1 MFCTNKL
8 AEPKFL
14 YFRLLIKLYR
24 MKKSLY
30 SLLLILSFGG
40 VFAQDPHLTQ
50 WYMAPL
56 YLNPAMTG
64 AFDGNFRFAGL
75 FRGQWGAVL
84 ENESVPMYRTYTFS
98 ADFRTN
104 KGFAK
109 GDAFGFGASFLSD
122 QAGDANFGYDVFQL
136 GIAYHKSLNR
146 KATNFLALGFS
157 SQIFDQTL
165 NPAALQFGSQ
175 WDSQIGAF
183 NPALPSNETI
193 TARVFYWDVDAG
205 LLWYMKLGRRSD
217 VYLGAAMF
225 HINQPNIS
233 MLGDKAVD
241 LNTKYVAHGG
251 IRFPLGGRFD
261 LQPKF
266 IFLYQGKSIENML
279 AADFRI
285 LMDERDPQGANFRI
299 GAMMRLVGGDPS
311 APWQGEAISPE
322 SVSLTAGVDWL
333 GFSLGIAYD
342 FTVSELITGDESR
355 GGFEIGLTY
364 IGKWN
369 KRKPQ
374 TIYCP
379 KF

>member
-1 MFCTNKL
+1 
-8 AEPKFL
+8 
-14 YFRLLIKLYR
+14 

-30 SLLLILSFGG
+30 SLVLILAFKG

-64 AFDGNFRFAGL
+64 AFDGNYRFAGL

-84 ENESVPMYRTYTFS
+84 ENEAVPMYRTYTFS

-122 QAGDANFGYDVFQL
+122 QAGDASYGYDVFQL
-136 GIAYHKSLNR
+136 GISYHKSLNR
-146 KATNFLALGFS
+146 KATNFIALGFS
-157 SQIFDQTL
+157 SQIYNQTL
-165 NPAALQFGSQ
+165 NFARLQFGSQ
-175 WDSQIGAF
+175 WNSNLGAF
-183 NPALPSNETI
+183 DPSLPSNETPDQ
-193 TARVFYWDVDAG
+193 RVFYWDVNAG
-205 LLWYMKLGRRSD
+205 LLWYMKIGKRSD
-217 VYLGAAMF
+217 VYVGASMF
-225 HINQPNIS
+225 HINQPNVS

-241 LNTKYVAHGG
+241 LNSKYVAHGG

-266 IFLYQGKSIENML
+266 IFLYQGKSIETMA

-299 GAMMRLVGGDPS
+299 GAMMRLVGGDPN
-311 APWQGEAISPE
+311 APWQGNTISPE

-333 GFSLGIAYD
+333 GFSLGVAYD
-342 FTVSELITGDESR
+342 LTVSELITGDESR

-364 IGKWN
+364 TGAWK
-369 KRKPQ
+369 KRRPQ